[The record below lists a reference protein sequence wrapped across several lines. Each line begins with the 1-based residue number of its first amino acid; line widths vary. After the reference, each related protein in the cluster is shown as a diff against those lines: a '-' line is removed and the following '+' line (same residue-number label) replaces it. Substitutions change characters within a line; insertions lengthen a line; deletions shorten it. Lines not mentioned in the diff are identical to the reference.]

1 LIIWILNVGA
11 DYPLIR
17 ATPIKL
23 IQKNFTEWQKL
34 TGNPSINA
42 ANTEKFLEK

>member
-1 LIIWILNVGA
+1 MIWILNVGA

-23 IQKNFTEWQKL
+23 IQKNFKACQKIADSHS
-34 TGNPSINA
+34 GNA
-42 ANTEKFLEK
+42 THTEKFLEK